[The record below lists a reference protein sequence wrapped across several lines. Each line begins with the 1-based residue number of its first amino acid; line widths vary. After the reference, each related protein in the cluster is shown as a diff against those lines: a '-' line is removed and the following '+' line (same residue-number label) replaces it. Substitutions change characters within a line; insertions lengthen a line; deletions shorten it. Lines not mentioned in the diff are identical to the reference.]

1 MASATSKV
9 KDFVILNGTAVSNI
23 ILANEGYEDA
33 IRLLITSETAVDG
46 ALTYTVDVTDDAIPT
61 AGGSWKT
68 LQILNGAALA
78 DFPLPTTNTK
88 ACGLPIEALASTG
101 LRVHASGNV
110 TADRTF
116 GLSKQYLISV

>member
-1 MASATSKV
+1 MSYAVAKV
-9 KDFVILNGTAVSNI
+9 KDFVIPNGAAVSNI
-23 ILANEGYEDA
+23 ILASEGYEDA
-33 IRLLITSETAVDG
+33 VRLLLTSETAIDG
-46 ALTYTVDVTDDAIPT
+46 ALTYTVDVTDDAVPT

-68 LQILNGAALA
+68 LQILNGAVLA

-88 ACGLPIEALASTG
+88 ACGLPIEANASTG